1 MLWAY
6 FHFYQLTIDS
16 GGEQDST
23 SAVIVY
29 EAKTNQVRQCN
40 AAALSAGVTVGMGMA
55 QAAALCQSV
64 RVIDYCDETE
74 SHRLMAL
81 ANRLYQVASDIVIF
95 TPHGLAL
102 RLDPLIRY
110 YEGLENIWQ
119 VLINELSAANVR
131 YRFGVGWSIEAAKTL
146 AMNNANQ
153 LFHCNKQ
160 IRKALAACPLS
171 ATELTDKQQHALKR
185 VGIQSL
191 QQLLDVP
198 ASELGRR
205 FDNTLIS
212 YLCALRAETFPRVNY
227 YSPPDTF
234 FSLIEPSY
242 EISHTEQLLPFVR
255 NLTDEFLM
263 YARLRNKCSQQLCF
277 TFCFREAPPLEMTV
291 GSATPLFKLK
301 QWESLASL
309 KLEQIVLPAPV
320 IKLTLR
326 VNNLEDVDE
335 QTTDFFN
342 NRVHEFAQKQ
352 LISRLQARLG
362 ESVIQYPYAGNDYR
376 PDQLSSVAPKKI
388 EINAPHPLPCIS
400 LMSPAPLDESPHIE
414 FGPVRIQ
421 TGWWDGNNVK
431 RDYFIGRT
439 EDGRRLHLFR
449 DSAGAWFISGMYC

>member
-16 GGEQDST
+16 GGEKDNT
-23 SAVIVY
+23 AAVIVY
-29 EAKTNQVRQCN
+29 EAKTNRVRQCN
-40 AAALSAGVTVGMGMA
+40 AAASSAGVAVGMGMA

-64 RVIDYCDETE
+64 SVIDYCEQRE
-74 SHRLMAL
+74 AHRLMAL
-81 ANRLYQVASDIVIF
+81 ANRLYQAASDIVTF
-95 TPHGLAL
+95 TPDGLAL

-119 VLINELSAANVR
+119 VLVNELNAAKVK
-131 YRFGVGWSIEAAKTL
+131 YAFGVGWSIEAAKTL
-146 AMNNANQ
+146 AMNKANQ
-153 LFHCNKQ
+153 LFHRNEQ
-160 IRKALAACPLS
+160 IRQALSACPLS
-171 ATELTDKQQHALKR
+171 ATELTDKQRNALKR
-185 VGIQSL
+185 VGIHSL

-242 EISHTEQLLPFVR
+242 EISHTEQLLPFMR
-255 NLTDEFLM
+255 NLTDEFLTF
-263 YARLRNKCSQQLCF
+263 ARLRNRFSQQLCF
-277 TFCFREAPPLEMTV
+277 SLCFREIPSMTLTV
-291 GSATPLFKLK
+291 GSAAPLFKVK
-301 QWESLASL
+301 QWESLVSL

-320 IKLTLR
+320 VKLTLQ
-326 VNNLEDVDE
+326 VDELEDVDE
-335 QTTDFFN
+335 QTSDFFN

-362 ESVIQYPYAGNDYR
+362 ESVIQYPYAGDDFR
-376 PDQLSSVAPKKI
+376 PDQLSSFQQNNVKV
-388 EINAPHPLPCIS
+388 ERHHPLPCVS
-400 LMSPAPLDESPHIE
+400 LLSPAPLDESPHIE
-414 FGPVRIQ
+414 YGPVRIQ
-421 TGWWDGNNVK
+421 TGWWDGNTVK
-431 RDYFIGRT
+431 RDYYIGRT
-439 EDGRRLHLFR
+439 DDGRRLHLYR